1 MAYALNDM
9 LKIRA
14 MREDRAGTELTGARR
29 ARSAAE
35 RVRDEKAET
44 RRRFD
49 ATKDERRDR
58 IYDAVMGRVVSRDDL
73 DRARAAVTRID
84 EEAMLLAEAERQAQ
98 AELAKRDRAAEA
110 AHVRFVAAS
119 RKKAKID
126 QHRLAWEQEDRR
138 MQEMRADAEMD
149 EFTGRRMTADDDDSF
164 D

>member
-58 IYDAVMGRVVSRDDL
+58 IYDAVMGRIVSRDDL

>member
-84 EEAMLLAEAERQAQ
+84 EEAMMLAEAERQAQ